1 MHDLGKLVQALS
13 KAIVPLLDRPFAFF
27 GHSMG
32 GIVIFELA
40 RLLHRS
46 YLPQPEALFVSGCAA
61 PHLPSSE
68 PAIHALPDQEFID
81 ALQKLNGMPAELLK
95 LPEAMEL
102 FLPSLRADFE
112 IIERYQFV
120 LDGLPLNCRIL
131 AFGGLDDT
139 HITSDQLKGWAVH
152 TGSGFRSQYFPGD
165 HFFLNTARESIL
177 ACIAAEIID
186 SASNAN

>member
-1 MHDLGKLVQALS
+1 MLVEALS
-13 KAIVPLLDRPFAFF
+13 EAIVPLLDRPFAFF

-40 RLLHRS
+40 QLLQRS
-46 YLPQPEALFVSGCAA
+46 HLPRPEALFVSGCAA
-61 PHLPSSE
+61 PHLLRSE
-68 PAIHALPDQEFID
+68 PATHALPDQEFID
-81 ALQKLNGMPAELLK
+81 ALRKLNGMPAELLN

-112 IIERYQFV
+112 TIERYQFAPG
-120 LDGLPLNCRIL
+120 GLPLNCRIL

-139 HITSDQLKGWAVH
+139 HITSDQLKGWGVH
-152 TGSGFRSQYFPGD
+152 TDSGFRSQYFPGD

-177 ACIAAEIID
+177 ACIAAEMND